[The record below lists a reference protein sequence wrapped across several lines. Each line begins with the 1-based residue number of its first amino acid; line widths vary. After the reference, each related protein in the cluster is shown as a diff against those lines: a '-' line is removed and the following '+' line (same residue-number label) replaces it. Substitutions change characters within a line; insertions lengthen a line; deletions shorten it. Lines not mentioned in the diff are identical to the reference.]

1 MNFSYIIQEGFAGF
15 ARSRMSSAITIMS
28 VSISLFLLGVFT
40 AITMN
45 FSQVADK
52 MRQRVEVEA
61 FLKDISPAVA
71 RESVAPRMK
80 KIRGVEGVTYI
91 SKEEALDIFKKDSD
105 TNPFEIL
112 DSNPLP
118 ASFRIKIREG
128 YNNSDSIKVI
138 TEKIRAIH
146 EVDNIV
152 YRKQLLEVI
161 ENRAYAFQIAS
172 LIIGIILAASSIIL
186 VANTIQLAVYAK
198 REIIRTMKLVG
209 ATPTFIR
216 LPFLIEGVVHGL
228 VGGFLAALFLV
239 VVIELFL
246 KPIAEDVLLT
256 IHVGFF
262 EYLILICIGSL
273 LGLLGSAVA
282 IRRFLKEAI
291 IIAA

>member
-138 TEKIRAIH
+138 TEKIRAIK

-256 IHVGFF
+256 IRVGFL

-273 LGLLGSAVA
+273 LGLIGSAVA